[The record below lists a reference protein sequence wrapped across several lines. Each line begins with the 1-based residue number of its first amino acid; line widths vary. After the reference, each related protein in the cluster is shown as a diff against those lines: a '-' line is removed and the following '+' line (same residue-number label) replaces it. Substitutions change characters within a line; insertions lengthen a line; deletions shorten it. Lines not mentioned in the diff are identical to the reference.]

1 MKLVLAVAVLLVTLS
16 AVVTD
21 SNDGGRKE
29 PTVAEKFEKFQ
40 KEVQTFVDNIGEKAK
55 AAYHEFHNSEF
66 SNKTRNW
73 LSETI
78 NKLKKKFEPITSQD
92 GSD

>member
-1 MKLVLAVAVLLVTLS
+1 MKLVLAVAVLLISLS

-21 SNDGGRKE
+21 SNEDGGKE
-29 PTVAEKFEKFQ
+29 PTLAQKFEKYQ
-40 KEVQTFVDNIGEKAK
+40 KEVQTFVDNLGEKTK
-55 AAYHEFHNSEF
+55 AAFREFHNSEF

-73 LSETI
+73 VSETLQ
-78 NKLKKKFEPITSQD
+78 KVKKKLETLTSQD

>member
-1 MKLVLAVAVLLVTLS
+1 MKLVLAVAVLLITLS

-21 SNDGGRKE
+21 SNEDGGRE
-29 PTVAEKFEKFQ
+29 ATMAQKFEKFQ
-40 KEVQTFVDNIGEKAK
+40 KEVQTFVDNLGEKTK
-55 AAYHEFHNSEF
+55 AAFLEFHNSEF

-73 LSETI
+73 LSETFQ
-78 NKLKKKFEPITSQD
+78 KLKKKFEPVNSQE

>member
-1 MKLVLAVAVLLVTLS
+1 MKLVLAVAVLLITLS

-21 SNDGGRKE
+21 SNEDGGKE
-29 PTVAEKFEKFQ
+29 PTLAQKFEKFQ
-40 KEVQTFVDNIGEKAK
+40 KEVQTFVDNLGEKAK
-55 AAYHEFHNSEF
+55 TALHEFQNSEF

-73 LSETI
+73 LSETFH
-78 NKLKKKFEPITSQD
+78 KLKKKFEPITSQG